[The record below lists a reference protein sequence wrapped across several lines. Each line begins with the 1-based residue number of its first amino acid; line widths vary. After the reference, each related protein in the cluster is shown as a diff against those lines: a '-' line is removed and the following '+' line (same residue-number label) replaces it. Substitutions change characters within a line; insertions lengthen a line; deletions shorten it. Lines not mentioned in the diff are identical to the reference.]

1 MSTGVY
7 NKTAGDLINDAL
19 RTANITGTDMP
30 VEESDFANG
39 FTCLNDVLFAM
50 QAEQI
55 HIWTETE
62 AFLPMTANTQV
73 YTLGVSGDHCFTD
86 YKYTTVSVIALSGAT
101 TIDVGSTAGMTAG
114 DNIGIE
120 LDDGTR
126 QWTTIDTVTDSDT
139 LVLDAALTDD
149 VSVGA
154 TIYTYTTGIDQ
165 PVRILSARYA
175 DSATTDE
182 MPSSQI
188 SRDEYFNQPSKST
201 TGAMNSWY
209 YSRQL
214 SAGKFYVWPV
224 AANVRNLIR
233 FTFIKPQYIPEDQSE
248 NILIPPEWY
257 LPLKLKVAAEL
268 GLIYRVDPEV
278 QVMLEQKAQIYMDKA
293 LGIDSEFSS
302 FSFHPCNN

>member
-7 NKTAGDLINDAL
+7 DKTAGDLINDAL
-19 RTANITGTDMP
+19 RAASITGAEMP
-30 VEESDFANG
+30 VEDSDFQIG
-39 FTCLNDVLFAM
+39 FTCLNDVLAM
-50 QAEQI
+50 LQAEQI
-55 HIWTETE
+55 HIWSETE
-62 AFLPMTANTQV
+62 ALLPMTINAQV
-73 YTLGVSGDHCFTD
+73 YTLGASGDHCFTD
-86 YKYTTVSVIALSGAT
+86 YKFTTVSAVALSGAT
-101 TIDVGSTAGMTAG
+101 TIDVGSTTGMTAG
-114 DNIGIE
+114 DNIGVE

-139 LVLDAALTDD
+139 LVLTDALTDD
-149 VSVGA
+149 VSVDA
-154 TIYTYTTGIDQ
+154 TVYTYTTGIDQ

-175 DSATTDE
+175 DSFTTDE

-214 SAGKFYVWPV
+214 SSGKFYVWPV

-268 GLIYRVDPEV
+268 GLIYAIDPEK

-293 LGIDSEFSS
+293 LGIDNEFSS
-302 FSFHPCNN
+302 FSFHPCNQ

>member
-7 NKTAGDLINDAL
+7 NKTAGDLINEAL
-19 RTANITGTDMP
+19 RAANITGTDMP
-30 VEESDFANG
+30 VEASDFANG
-39 FTCLNDVLFAM
+39 FTCLNDVLLIL
-50 QAEQI
+50 QSDQI
-55 HIWTETE
+55 HIWSETE
-62 AFLPMTANTQV
+62 AFLPMTTDTQS

-86 YKYTTVSVIALSGAT
+86 YESTTVSVIALSGAT
-101 TIDVGSTAGMTAG
+101 TIDVGSTSGMTAG

-126 QWTTIDTVTDSDT
+126 QWTTIDTVTDSNT

-149 VSVGA
+149 ISVDA
-154 TIYTYTTGIDQ
+154 TVYAYTTGIDQ
-165 PVRILSARYA
+165 PVRILSVRYA
-175 DSATTDE
+175 DSLTTDE
-182 MPSSQI
+182 MPTSQV
-188 SRDEYFNQPSKST
+188 SRDEYFNQPTKSS
-201 TGAMNSWY
+201 TGSTNSWY

-248 NILIPPEWY
+248 NILIPPEWF

-268 GLIYRVDPEV
+268 GLIYAIDPEK

-302 FSFHPCNN
+302 FSFHPCSH